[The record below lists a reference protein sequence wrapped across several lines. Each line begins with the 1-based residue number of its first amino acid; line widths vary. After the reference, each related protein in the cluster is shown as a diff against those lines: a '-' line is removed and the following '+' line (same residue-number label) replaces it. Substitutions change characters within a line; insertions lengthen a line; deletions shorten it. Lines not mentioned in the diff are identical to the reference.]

1 YLVYPGCM
9 HTRFDHSLGT
19 LAMAERILE
28 TVGKGSRA
36 VLNPDRRLIRTAA
49 LLHDVSHIPF
59 GHTFEDERKVLPR
72 HDTPD
77 RFEIFLSA
85 GELGRELS
93 RHGLY
98 DQVLRHVQARP
109 NEADWRADVVVGS
122 IEPALLNYLK
132 WDEYIAGLSQSY
144 NERIFR
150 YFALEGGR
158 LSE

>member
-85 GELGRELS
+85 GELGREL
-93 RHGLY
+93 RRQGLY
-98 DQVLRHVQARP
+98 DEVLSLLQAGP
-109 NEADWRADVVVGS
+109 NGGDWRSDVVAGS
-122 IEPALLNYLK
+122 IDADLLDYLK
-132 WDEYIAGLSQSY
+132 RDAYFAGLSQSY
-144 NERIFR
+144 DERIFR
-150 YFALEGGR
+150 
-158 LSE
+158 